1 MNNKLNKIKKRWAK
15 WWFTLIEIL
24 IVIVI
29 IGILTVALLPR
40 ITWAQAKARN
50 VARKADLNQVATAL
64 AAYNGDNGSYPDA
77 LTALETDSYLKSLPK
92 DPGNKKACS
101 STEWDYNGYA
111 YKRQWDG
118 YVLWAYIE
126 KESGNASVNYVWDC
140 PLSAT
145 PDTVCDGK
153 CDTSSAGSD
162 QLRYVIYQ
170 EN

>member
-1 MNNKLNKIKKRWAK
+1 MTNKLNNLRRRRVR

-29 IGILTVALLPR
+29 IGILTVSLLPR

-64 AAYNGDNGSYPDA
+64 AAYNGDNGQYPDT
-77 LTALETDSYLKSLPK
+77 LTELTDQSYLKSLPK

-101 STEWDYNGYA
+101 SEDWNYNGYV
-111 YKRQWDG
+111 YKKQWDG
-118 YVLWAYIE
+118 YILWAYIE
-126 KESGNASVNYVWDC
+126 KESGNASVNYIWDC

-145 PDTVCDGK
+145 PNTICDGK
-153 CDTSSAGSD
+153 CDSSTADSSN
-162 QLRYVIYQ
+162 LRYVIYQ